1 MARTIMSSLAAIS
14 QNTRS
19 DNIRMID
26 ISELHDSPHNFF
38 RMENVPELAEA
49 ILAQGGVK
57 DNLLVTPMESG
68 GYEIISGHRRKA
80 AVQYL
85 LDQGESISR
94 FLPCLVQSYA
104 SESLKVM
111 DLVLCNATTRQL
123 SDQELWQS
131 YEALEQSLEE
141 QRKAGVKLGKTRDQL
156 AGKLQISSS
165 QVSKLKHISNSA
177 EPEIQ
182 EAVAS
187 GVLSVNTA
195 NEIAK
200 LEPEQQQELA
210 QGDLSKVT
218 PKVIREA
225 AESGGAASP
234 RTVEW
239 NEKTELVI
247 VKQHL
252 MHLVTDQLREKALV
266 MKTMDFR
273 SEFRK
278 LCQRNH
284 QNDTITIMPG
294 VKMQFGFEKIFIL
307 FLNPAEHD
315 NIEKIA
321 MKYFVAARKVQ
332 DWLKEEAAYLN
343 SQGDRPVTPDMTDA
357 DTVPLADD
365 QDEGDRPV
373 TLPEDTDRSKT
384 QDSAVLLKYAGMPE
398 SELNSI
404 FNTGCF
410 NEITLGYLTLT
421 LQAMGM
427 QSGTV
432 LAAQKAMNSIFDKY
446 NSAAARKAYKE
457 S

>member
-26 ISELHDSPHNFF
+26 IAELHDSPHNFF
-38 RMENVPELAEA
+38 RMANVPELAEA

-156 AGKLQISSS
+156 AAKLQISSS
-165 QVSKLKHISNSA
+165 QVSKLKHISNRA

-218 PKVIREA
+218 PKALRMA
-225 AESGGAASP
+225 AESGGTTSP
-234 RTVEW
+234 RAVEW
-239 NEKTELVI
+239 DETTELVI

-252 MHLVTDQLREKALV
+252 MHLVTDQLREKALA

-278 LCQRNH
+278 LCQRNY
-284 QNDTITIMPG
+284 QDETITILPG
-294 VKMQFGFEKIFIL
+294 VKMQLGFEKIFIL
-307 FLNPAEHD
+307 FLNPAEHN

-332 DWLKEEAAYLN
+332 DWLKEEGAYLDA
-343 SQGDRPVTPDMTDA
+343 QGDRPVTHDIPDTEVV
-357 DTVPLADD
+357 DTVDS

-373 TLPEDTDRSKT
+373 TLHEDTDRKKAQDAAKT
-384 QDSAVLLKYAGMPE
+384 LKYAGLPKT
-398 SELNSI
+398 ELDSI

-421 LQAMGM
+421 LQAMGL